1 LSNQTI
7 WFGRAA
13 LPRREG
19 RPQLGAEP
27 RQTPK
32 TLLGGRIV
40 AKKKKAGSKKKA
52 STKKHAKKKGGKK
65 KKK

>member
-1 LSNQTI
+1 M
-7 WFGRAA
+7 
-13 LPRREG
+13 PRRER

-27 RQTPK
+27 RQLPK

-40 AKKKKAGSKKKA
+40 AKKKKAAKKKA
-52 STKKHAKKKGGKK
+52 STKKHAKKKGAKK